1 MQRGKENQPHHQCP
15 GWLRESFGV
24 LLLFPPLNIYLG
36 FLGTGT
42 LWCVFYRA
50 WSSRVTVPVCR
61 ANNTITDRTGFLK
74 SIVYLQHSHQ
84 ASRGRLERGCNFKLK
99 KSGQDLICL
108 VVHTCYHVVI
118 FICLRPWLGGLKSVM
133 ETDWGSAGR
142 KHGCHQ
148 QPNPFSVMGA

>member
-24 LLLFPPLNIYLG
+24 LLLFPPLNIYLE

-61 ANNTITDRTGFLK
+61 ANNTINDRTGFLK